1 MATAARLALPQRKP
15 SYRFALTPLA
25 DAMFQLLIFFMLSSS
40 LTPYSLLTL
49 KSAPPPADEASDTG
63 ETADEAPPPPA
74 PAETAPRDTALWTV
88 EAETLIVGGQSFGF
102 EALPDLAAALGS
114 ASAPADVILILR
126 PSARVQDVT
135 TILEALQ
142 LAQVASVQVTT
153 ARGG

>member
-1 MATAARLALPQRKP
+1 MATASRLALPQRKP
-15 SYRFALTPLA
+15 TYRFALTPLA

-49 KSAPPPADEASDTG
+49 KSAPPPAEEASATG
-63 ETADEAPPPPA
+63 AAIAEAA
-74 PAETAPRDTALWTV
+74 PASPAEAAPRDTALWTV

-153 ARGG
+153 AGGS

>member
-1 MATAARLALPQRKP
+1 MGTASRLALPQRKP

-49 KSAPPPADEASDTG
+49 KSAPPPAEEASASG
-63 ETADEAPPPPA
+63 ETAEQTPPAA
-74 PAETAPRDTALWTV
+74 PAEAAPRDTALWTV

-114 ASAPADVILILR
+114 PSAPADVILILR

-142 LAQVASVQVTT
+142 LAQVASVQVT
-153 ARGG
+153 AGGG